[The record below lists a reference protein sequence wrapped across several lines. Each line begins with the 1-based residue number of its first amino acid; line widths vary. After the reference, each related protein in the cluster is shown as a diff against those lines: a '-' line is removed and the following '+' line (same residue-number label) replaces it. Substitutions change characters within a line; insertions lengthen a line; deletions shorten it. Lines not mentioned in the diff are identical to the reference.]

1 MADLDGQ
8 TTDRLLQDTSPYT
21 PRVLLR
27 GSLELVPT
35 VVYSAGKISTYS
47 LDITYLNIEN
57 TVPEI
62 VLYRGGSLGL
72 TGPYEKCPYFL
83 MDSSGNISE
92 FVRTWISTGSA
103 KVSGDTTVKF
113 NISYYSRSST
123 RFYFYFQLLSTP
135 VADRDQSE
143 FPYLGSYTT

>member
-1 MADLDGQ
+1 MADVEGQ
-8 TTDRLLQDTSPYT
+8 TTDRLLGDTSAYT

-35 VVYSAGKISTYS
+35 VVYSSGKISTYS
-47 LDITYLNIEN
+47 LDITSLNIED
-57 TVPEI
+57 TIPEI
-62 VLYRGGSLGL
+62 VLYRGGSTVL

-103 KVSGDTTVKF
+103 KDSGDSTVKF
-113 NISYYSRSST
+113 NISYYSRAGT
-123 RFYFYFQLLSTP
+123 RFYFYFMLLSTP
-135 VADRDQSE
+135 VADRDQTL
-143 FPYLGSYTT
+143 FPYEGSYTT